1 MKLVVDLGQ
10 SGVRIKIGHEV
21 ITKPIA
27 KKSNSSTLE
36 TLSRVCEEIPQGIY
50 DDVFLSLTG
59 LNGKVRN
66 QMAIGELFHRHFKS
80 TSIAVMDDG
89 IAAYLGA
96 LGERNGVVLAIGS
109 GVVAVSGNE
118 GNFAHTDGKGSIF
131 GDFGSGFW
139 VGQAALQRAIS
150 TLDGRDSAPELVK
163 LLEDQL
169 GELESIE
176 NWVGPEASL
185 LCINSAKRV
194 VEGATQ
200 GLDSA
205 LQILQS
211 GASHLSET
219 LVSAWNKVKSPD
231 SERPLIVLTGG
242 LSRSSLYV
250 DLIKERTSKSLDCF
264 FVDAEADHLVGAE
277 LAAGLYPS
285 GVNGLFEWVR
295 FT

>member
-36 TLSRVCEEIPQGIY
+36 TLSRVCEEIPQGTY
-50 DDVFLSLTG
+50 EDVFLSLTG

-66 QMAIGELFHRHFKS
+66 QLAIGELFNRYFKS

-109 GVVAVSGNE
+109 GVVAVSGND

-163 LLEDQL
+163 LLENQL
-169 GELESIE
+169 GELDLIE

-250 DLIKERTSKSLDCF
+250 DLIKERTSESLDCF